1 MRNNQMAYSIA
12 HAPVSSGPLEHAEL
26 ALGKGMQPEESLG
39 RKAVRF
45 VQQQG
50 MELSFT
56 TKNLL

>member
-1 MRNNQMAYSIA
+1 MAYSIA